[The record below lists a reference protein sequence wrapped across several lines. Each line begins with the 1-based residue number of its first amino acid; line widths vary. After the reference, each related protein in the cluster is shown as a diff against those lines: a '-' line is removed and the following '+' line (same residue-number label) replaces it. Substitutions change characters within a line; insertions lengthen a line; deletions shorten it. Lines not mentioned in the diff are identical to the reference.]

1 MRNSPLFGSKKI
13 NSMVTGTTPY
23 CQEHRAL

>member
-1 MRNSPLFGSKKI
+1 MRNSPLCGSKKI
-13 NSMVTGTTPY
+13 NSMVTGITPY